1 MKNQNY
7 LLLFMLTITSC
18 WQQKESYDAT
28 GTFESEEILVSSEI
42 PGKIIQLTLNEGDTI
57 GAGNVAA
64 IMDTVQL
71 QLQIEQLQSSIQ
83 ALYGKTLNVMP
94 QIKLIKDQLEVQKI
108 QLSSLQKE
116 KTRFENLVKS
126 DAATKKQLDDIISQ
140 MDVLMQQMNVS
151 QQQLKVQSNTT
162 GTQNRSILSEQEPLE
177 KRIAVLRDQIKRATI
192 LNPVN
197 GTILTIYAKES
208 EVVLPGKPI
217 YKIADLKN
225 MTLRAYVSG
234 NQLSSIKLGQEV
246 SIFTDNGGKKM
257 KEYKGIITWIS
268 DKAEFTP
275 KTIHTKEERVNLVYA
290 IKVSVENDGYLK
302 LGMYGEIRLNKQ

>member
-1 MKNQNY
+1 MKNLNY
-7 LLLFMLTITSC
+7 LLLFMSTITSC

-57 GAGNVAA
+57 GAGKVAA

-126 DAATKKQLDDIISQ
+126 DAATKKQLDDINSQ
-140 MDVLMQQMNVS
+140 MDVLKQQMNVS

-177 KRIAVLRDQIKRATI
+177 RRIAVLRDQIKRATI
-192 LNPVN
+192 HNPVN

-234 NQLSSIKLGQEV
+234 NQLSSIKLGQEL